1 MILGTSQILKK
12 FKELKNKQQTSLSKK
27 ILATTIQILYEA
39 KQQ

>member
-1 MILGTSQILKK
+1 MVFGTSQILKK
-12 FKELKNKQQTSLSKK
+12 IKQQTSLSKK